1 MWVLA
6 RPDPHNQ
13 PLLLSSN
20 MMVIIRSVTL
30 HTINQASRKTD
41 MIKKPIF
48 SVLFCAFA
56 LISLAGCNQTIPK
69 GALQLS
75 SESFELRQL
84 QTRSFETTNEK
95 KLLTSGAGV
104 LQDLGFN
111 IDESETSLGVIVGSK
126 DRDATESGQVA
137 AAVFVALLGGGAIP
151 IDKDQ
156 KIRASLITRP
166 SGKGKTNLRITLQRV
181 VWNTQGQIT
190 KSESIEEPEI
200 YQEFFSK
207 LSKAVFLE
215 ANEI

>member
-1 MWVLA
+1 M
-6 RPDPHNQ
+6 PTTNP
-13 PLLLSSN
+13 
-20 MMVIIRSVTL
+20 
-30 HTINQASRKTD
+30 ASRKSD
-41 MIKKPIF
+41 MIKRSVF
-48 SVLFCAFA
+48 SVFVCAFA
-56 LISLAGCNQTIPK
+56 LICLVGCNQTIPK
-69 GALQLS
+69 SALQLS

-84 QTRSFETTNEK
+84 QTRSFDTTNEK

-126 DRDATESGQVA
+126 DRDATEAGQVA
-137 AAVFVALLGGGAIP
+137 AAILVAALGGGAMP

-181 VWNTQGQIT
+181 VWNTQGQISKT
-190 KSESIEEPEI
+190 QSIEEPEI